1 MSEGKTDSGAA
12 GNAAAPAA
20 DTGPDAEVL
29 QGEVVDAEE
38 SAPSNDGAAGADGAA
53 PAESAVADAEP
64 ADSDADGTSAATQTE
79 TADAAAEDVEADISA
94 LEDTRRERD
103 EYLELAQRTRADFEN
118 FRKRAAGEAAAA
130 RVRGKAE
137 LASDLVG
144 VLDNLERAL
153 QAASVDPKAALA
165 GEVSPEGP
173 LEQGIVLTYRE
184 LHAVLQRGG
193 VEAFDPAGE
202 KFDPTWHEVLQT
214 RAEEGTESGT
224 VVETLQKGYRIGDQ
238 LIRAS
243 RVVVS
248 A

>member
-1 MSEGKTDSGAA
+1 MSEARPQDGAA
-12 GNAAAPAA
+12 AEAAAPD

-29 QGEVVDAEE
+29 HGEVVDAEE
-38 SAPSNDGAAGADGAA
+38 VAADGNDSAGRAATDTEGAPDADGAQA
-53 PAESAVADAEP
+53 GS
-64 ADSDADGTSAATQTE
+64 
-79 TADAAAEDVEADISA
+79 ADAAAEDVEADISA

-103 EYLELAQRTRADFEN
+103 EYLDLAQRTRADFEN

-130 RVRGKAE
+130 RIRGKVE

-144 VLDNLERAL
+144 VIDNLERAL
-153 QAASVDPKAALA
+153 QAASVDPQAALA
-165 GEVSPEGP
+165 GEIDADGP
-173 LEQGIVLTYRE
+173 LEQGIALTYRE
-184 LHAVLQRGG
+184 LHAVLQRAG
-193 VEAFDPAGE
+193 VESFDPAGE
-202 KFDPTWHEVLQT
+202 KFDPTWHEALQT
-214 RAEEGTESGT
+214 RPEEGAESGT

>member
-1 MSEGKTDSGAA
+1 MSEVRSGDGAA
-12 GNAAAPAA
+12 AEAAAPT

-29 QGEVVDAEE
+29 EGEVIDAEVVDGEAE
-38 SAPSNDGAAGADGAA
+38 PTDG
-53 PAESAVADAEP
+53 DAETTEEGVP
-64 ADSDADGTSAATQTE
+64 APEDGTAAS
-79 TADAAAEDVEADISA
+79 AAEDVEADISA

-153 QAASVDPKAALA
+153 QAASVDPPAALA
-165 GEVSPEGP
+165 GEVNGEGP
-173 LEQGIVLTYRE
+173 LEQGIVLTFRE
-184 LHAVLQRGG
+184 LHAVLQRAG

-202 KFDPTWHEVLQT
+202 KFDPTWHEALQT
-214 RAEEGTESGT
+214 RPEEGAESGT

>member
-1 MSEGKTDSGAA
+1 MSEAR
-12 GNAAAPAA
+12 
-20 DTGPDAEVL
+20 AE
-29 QGEVVDAEE
+29 
-38 SAPSNDGAAGADGAA
+38 DGA
-53 PAESAVADAEP
+53 PAEAAAQPDAGPEVEVLEAEVVEERADTA
-64 ADSDADGTSAATQTE
+64 DADGEGTE
-79 TADAAAEDVEADISA
+79 SADAAAEEVEADISA

-130 RVRGKAE
+130 RVRGKVE

-144 VLDNLERAL
+144 VIDNLERAL
-153 QAASVDPKAALA
+153 AAASVDPAAVLA
-165 GEVSPEGP
+165 GEVDADGP
-173 LEQGIVLTYRE
+173 LEQGIALTYRE

-193 VEAFDPAGE
+193 VESFDPAGE
-202 KFDPTWHEVLQT
+202 KFDPTWHEALQT
-214 RAEEGTESGT
+214 RPEEGAESGT
-224 VVETLQKGYRIGDQ
+224 VIETLQKGYRIGDQ